1 MLGLSSIA
9 PALPNGPDSGH
20 EAVQQHLNDSV
31 CAWEVRP
38 MDLQVQQL
46 EDGIDRVS
54 LSGRLDSA
62 GVEAIDG
69 RLSSLTASPAPRI
82 LVDLS
87 QVSFLASIGIRTLLT
102 TARVLKQ
109 RGGKMALLK
118 PQALVEEVLKVTG
131 IESII
136 PIFHDIEAASAALK
150 VKA

>member
-1 MLGLSSIA
+1 
-9 PALPNGPDSGH
+9 
-20 EAVQQHLNDSV
+20 
-31 CAWEVRP
+31 

-54 LSGRLDSA
+54 LTGRLDSA

-69 RLSSLTASPAPRI
+69 RLSTLTASPAPRI

-109 RGGKMALLK
+109 RGGKMALLS

-136 PIFHDIEAASAALK
+136 PIFHDLESASAALK